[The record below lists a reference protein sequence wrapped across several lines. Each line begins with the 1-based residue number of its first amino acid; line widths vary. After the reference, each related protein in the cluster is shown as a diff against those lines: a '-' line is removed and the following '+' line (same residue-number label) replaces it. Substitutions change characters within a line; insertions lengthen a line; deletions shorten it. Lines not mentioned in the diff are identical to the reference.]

1 MKRAK
6 FVRNCVQLLLC
17 GVLHVLI
24 FTVVSAQTGTSNV
37 SGTVSDAQGNV
48 VSGASVKLISVGT
61 SATRDQSTNENGV
74 YNFDLIPPGEYRLE
88 VEAAGFK
95 KAIVPDVRAL
105 VAKATEINV
114 TLEVGNI
121 AESVTVSASSA
132 EELLNTRDATIGNN
146 FISQQILQLPLESRN
161 VVELLSLQPGVTP
174 KGYVT
179 GSRADQANVT
189 LDGVDVNEQQTG
201 LDIIADLA
209 FNEQQAFASV
219 LRSTP
224 DSIQEF
230 RVTTTNPNAT
240 QGRSSGGQVSLIT
253 KSGTNEF
260 HGSLYENHRNTVTS
274 ANDFFNNRS
283 GIPRATLLRNVFG
296 GSIAGPIK
304 KDRVYFFYTYEGR
317 RDASQAS
324 VVRTVPLPSLGRGEV
339 RYENVSGG
347 ITTLTA
353 ADIETLFPD
362 VGVNETGLAV
372 LAEAASKY
380 PANDTTTG
388 DGLNTGGFR
397 FNAPTPL
404 RWNTH
409 IGRLDFDL
417 TGDGRHLVFARGNYQ
432 QDLIGGVPQFP
443 DTPAPSFWNHP
454 MGYAAGHTWTV
465 SSTLVNNFRYGFTRE
480 AFTNQGDSTENFI
493 TFRFVFEPRRFLRTL
508 SRTTPVHNFTDDV
521 SWIRGNHNF
530 QFGTNIR
537 LIRNDRT
544 TFANSFD
551 EAIANPSFY
560 NLSGAVLS
568 DPIESAFAGTPDEV
582 GGARSP
588 IQNAVSAVIGRFS
601 QYTGNFNFDIDGNI
615 LGLGEGIRR
624 EFATEEYDFYAQD
637 SWKIRPNFTLTL
649 GLRYGLSRPVYET
662 GGLQVKPTVSL
673 AEFFERRKEGAAA
686 GRPFNELIT
695 FDLAGPVNDRPG
707 FYKLDKNNFQPRVA
721 FAWSPE
727 FKSGFLSKL
736 FGSGGK
742 SVLRGGFA
750 ITNDYFGQQL
760 AVQFDS
766 LNALGF
772 SSNQTI
778 AANTFDVVPNADGLL
793 PPEFTG
799 FNQDV
804 RSLPLITV
812 PSNLSF
818 PLTFPADEA
827 QRIEFALDDSL
838 ISPTNY
844 SWNISFGRS
853 LPAGLHFEASYI
865 GRLGRNLLAQR
876 DIMALNNLVDPQ
888 SGLDWYTAAGVLH
901 TLRSQNTHIN
911 DVTPIPYFENLF
923 PDLGNNFWGDPSLSA
938 TQAVYAIVARED
950 FLGFDFFNV
959 LDWTFVQLL
968 LDDLSSVGPNAFFHP
983 QVAAL
988 AVFSTFAKSDYHAG
1002 TLTLRQ
1008 RFKDQLS
1015 FDFNYTLSKS
1025 LDNASGLQSSL
1036 AYDTAFV
1043 LNSLRPN
1050 DNRSVSDFDIRH
1062 IINANAVW
1070 QLPIGRG
1077 KRFLSGMSGPANAI
1091 LGDWQVST
1099 IFRWNSGLPA
1109 PNIFDAS
1116 QWATNWNVQSN
1127 GVRISPIQT
1136 TPTRG
1141 GISDPNLFS
1150 DPVAAFRSFRNARPG
1165 ETGDRNV
1172 LRQPGF
1178 VTLDMG
1184 LAKSFQMPWSENHKL
1199 QFRWEVFNV
1208 TNTQRLRVTTDGI
1221 TRESFGLP
1229 IDPDLSEPA
1238 PTFGNLNAIQG
1249 TPRVMQFG
1257 LRYVF

>member
-1 MKRAK
+1 MKK
-6 FVRNCVQLLLC
+6 TTFSLLLC
-17 GVLHVLI
+17 TVLQI
-24 FTVVSAQTGTSNV
+24 VVSYGVAAQTGTSSV
-37 SGTVSDAQGNV
+37 SGTVTDPQGNLV
-48 VSGASVKLISVGT
+48 PNATVTLTSVGT
-61 SATRDQSTNENGV
+61 STSRTQQTNDSGV
-74 YNFDLIPPGEYRLE
+74 FNFELIPPGEYQLE
-88 VEAAGFK
+88 VQVSGFK
-95 KAIVPDVRAL
+95 KAVVPDVRAL
-105 VAKATEINV
+105 VSRANTVDV
-114 TLEVGNI
+114 TLEIGNV
-121 AESVTVSASSA
+121 AESVTISATGSEA
-132 EELLNTRDATIGNN
+132 LINTRDATIGNN
-146 FISQQILQLPLESRN
+146 FVSQQIIQLPLESRN

-174 KGYVT
+174 GGYVT

-189 LDGVDVNEQQTG
+189 LDGVDVNEQQSG
-201 LDIIADLA
+201 LDIVADLA

-224 DSIQEF
+224 DSVQEF

-260 HGSLYENHRNTVTS
+260 HGSLYEVHRNTVTS

-283 GIPRATLLRNVFG
+283 GVPRATLLRNVFG
-296 GSIAGPIK
+296 GSFGGPIK
-304 KDRVYFFYTYEGR
+304 KDRAYFFYTYEGR

-339 RYENVSGG
+339 RYNNVSGG

-353 ADIETLFPD
+353 ADINNLFPD
-362 VGVNETGLAV
+362 VGVNPVGLAV
-372 LAEAASKY
+372 LADAASRY
-380 PANDTTTG
+380 RANDTTTG

-409 IGRLDFDL
+409 IARLDFNL
-417 TGDGRHLVFARGNYQ
+417 TEDGRHLLFLRGNYQ
-432 QDLIGGVPQFP
+432 QDVIGGVPQFP
-443 DTPAPSFWNHP
+443 DTPAPNLWNHP
-454 MGYAAGHTWTV
+454 TGLAIGHTWTI
-465 SSTLVNNFRYGFTRE
+465 SSSLVNNFRYGYTRE

-508 SRTTPVHNFTDDV
+508 SRTTPVQNFTDDL
-521 SWIRGNHNF
+521 SWVKGTHNL
-530 QFGTNIR
+530 QFGTNVR

-560 NLSGAVLS
+560 NISGAVLS
-568 DPIESAFAGTPDEV
+568 DPIISAFSGTPDEV
-582 GGARSP
+582 SGSDSP
-588 IQNAVSAVIGRFS
+588 IKNAVSAVIGRFS
-601 QYTGNFNFDIDGNI
+601 QYAGNFNFDIDGNV
-615 LGLGEGIRR
+615 LGIGEGIRR

-637 SWKIRPNFTLTL
+637 TWKFRPNLTFTL
-649 GLRYGLSRPVYET
+649 GMRYGLSRPVYET

-673 AEFFERRKEGAAA
+673 GTFFEQRKAGAAA
-686 GRPFNELIT
+686 GVPFNELIT
-695 FDLAGPVNDRPG
+695 FDLAGPKNNRPG
-707 FYKLDKNNFQPRVA
+707 FYEMDTNNFQPRVA
-721 FAWSPE
+721 VAWSPE
-727 FKSGFLSKL
+727 FRSGFLGKI
-736 FGSGGK
+736 FGSGGT

-793 PPEFTG
+793 PPAFTG
-799 FNQDV
+799 FNQNV
-804 RSLPLITV
+804 RSLPLINV
-812 PSNLSF
+812 PSNLTF

-827 QRIEFALDDSL
+827 QRIEFALDDTL
-838 ISPTNY
+838 VSPTSY
-844 SWNISFGRS
+844 SWNVSFGRT
-853 LPAGLHFEASYI
+853 LPKGMFFEASYI
-865 GRLGRNLLAQR
+865 GRLGRDLLAQR

-888 SGLDWYTAAGVLH
+888 SGMDWNTAAGLLH
-901 TLRSQNTHIN
+901 DIRGRNTHIN
-911 DVTPIPYFENLF
+911 DVQPIAYFENLW
-923 PDLGNNFWGDPSLSA
+923 PGLGANFWGEPSLSA
-938 TQAVYAIVARED
+938 TQSVYAIVARED
-950 FLGFDFFNV
+950 FVGFDFFNV

-968 LDDLSSVGPNAFFHP
+968 IDDLSAVGPNAFFHP

-988 AVFSTFAKSDYHAG
+988 AAFSTFAKSDYHAG
-1002 TLTLRQ
+1002 TLSFRQ
-1008 RFKDQLS
+1008 RYKEQFS
-1015 FDFNYTLSKS
+1015 FDLNYTLSKS
-1025 LDNASGLQSSL
+1025 MDNASGLQSSL

-1062 IINANAVW
+1062 IINGNAIW

-1077 KRFLSGMSGPANAI
+1077 KTFLSGASGPVNAI
-1091 LGDWQVST
+1091 LGGWQLSG

-1109 PNIFDAS
+1109 PNIFDAA
-1116 QWATNWNVQSN
+1116 QWATNWNVQSF
-1127 GVRISPIQT
+1127 GVRTRPIQS

-1141 GISDPNLFS
+1141 GTGDPNLFS
-1150 DPVAAFRSFRNARPG
+1150 DPLAAYRSFRNAKPG

-1178 VTLDMG
+1178 VTVDLG
-1184 LAKSFQMPWSENHKL
+1184 LSKSFTMPWSEEHKL

-1208 TNTQRLRVTTDGI
+1208 SNTQRLRVTPDGI
-1221 TRESFGLP
+1221 TRESFGLA
-1229 IDPDLSEPA
+1229 IDPDLTEPA
-1238 PTFGNLNAIQG
+1238 PTFGNFNAIQG